1 MVGLSNKAAFH
12 YALGIFF
19 VWLLSGAFIFT
30 QVIGMRTVV
39 EAVAEIG
46 NKIEEIHASFAED
59 RALRIQREAE
69 TSLDVQLIYALRI
82 QLEASYLPS
91 FFSPDITQFIHSTDR
106 FLDNVKAMLAI
117 DSELSDLVAEIRHQR
132 NLHAQSESLL
142 PFALLGS
149 YLSEATLSN
158 SIRLSPVF
166 KDIDNLMLVASDLP
180 EQPKVALQKL
190 LAKTAIVLG
199 KNAEINHLLHQLSNH
214 EVYTQQSS
222 LEEYYHRLVYQAIA
236 MVITSSLLCFL
247 GLLALLFCCQRKQ
260 ALTTTIQND
269 EPDAANAKALR
280 SPLPTSPES
289 TPPLTLPVGQREPYQ
304 PLSSEVAECSPP
316 IQMDLMME
324 SLSGDEESVLML
336 LNVFVQDHADEHQHF
351 LSAIETDREK
361 AQRIVHSLKGV
372 AANLGADDLRKVS
385 TEIEMTMRENR
396 EPTQVQLDTLNH
408 HLLRTVD
415 YARQIIDKYAHK
427 QPIL

>member
-180 EQPKVALQKL
+180 EQPKVALQKFWP
-190 LAKTAIVLG
+190 KRP
-199 KNAEINHLLHQLSNH
+199 SC
-214 EVYTQQSS
+214 
-222 LEEYYHRLVYQAIA
+222 LEK
-236 MVITSSLLCFL
+236 M
-247 GLLALLFCCQRKQ
+247 QR
-260 ALTTTIQND
+260 
-269 EPDAANAKALR
+269 
-280 SPLPTSPES
+280 
-289 TPPLTLPVGQREPYQ
+289 
-304 PLSSEVAECSPP
+304 
-316 IQMDLMME
+316 
-324 SLSGDEESVLML
+324 
-336 LNVFVQDHADEHQHF
+336 
-351 LSAIETDREK
+351 
-361 AQRIVHSLKGV
+361 
-372 AANLGADDLRKVS
+372 
-385 TEIEMTMRENR
+385 
-396 EPTQVQLDTLNH
+396 
-408 HLLRTVD
+408 
-415 YARQIIDKYAHK
+415 
-427 QPIL
+427 